1 MTRYLDPVSPQETRK
16 EGCVMA
22 TLFQHYHYRQRGP
35 INALQMRLQG

>member
-1 MTRYLDPVSPQETRK
+1 MSGYFDRTLNRVSRK

-22 TLFQHYHYRQRGP
+22 TFFQHYHYRQRGP